1 MNNCFR
7 GSNFA
12 GKGDGGIAVYGA
24 GGSGMSGAERTSVS
38 TRFWERGSGNIRD
51 TLAEGWSFV
60 GNNVG
65 LASNNLVNFDLHYLC
80 PTKFCS

>member
-1 MNNCFR
+1 M
-7 GSNFA
+7 
-12 GKGDGGIAVYGA
+12 AVYGV

-38 TRFWERGSGNIRD
+38 TRFWGRGSGNIRD

-65 LASNNLVNFDLHYLC
+65 LASNNLIGFGPARSLVQQLLFTEVIEVC
-80 PTKFCS
+80 AASKV